1 MQRGGPQEFGKG
13 LRLPG
18 ESIRDVTEVS
28 HQLLNE
34 VWKCL
39 QTGYLDD
46 LKTSESRLKTSAIV
60 WKRLIQT
67 FQIFG
72 KILMHPQ
79 RGDTQLEFGRL
90 PGNLIALKESELL
103 QANTLYLVACSSSVC
118 WIV

>member
-18 ESIRDVTEVS
+18 EGIRDVTEVS

-72 KILMHPQ
+72 KILMPFI
-79 RGDTQLEFGRL
+79 TQHHQLPLHLNHNLSRL
-90 PGNLIALKESELL
+90 LANALQMKLC
-103 QANTLYLVACSSSVC
+103 QMKMM
-118 WIV
+118 

>member
-18 ESIRDVTEVS
+18 EGIRDVTEVS

-72 KILMHPQ
+72 KILM
-79 RGDTQLEFGRL
+79 
-90 PGNLIALKESELL
+90 
-103 QANTLYLVACSSSVC
+103 LVAIRVLKVLEPVSRRF
-118 WIV
+118 WDRPTRRPYEPTL

>member
-18 ESIRDVTEVS
+18 EGIRDVTEVS

-72 KILMHPQ
+72 KILM
-79 RGDTQLEFGRL
+79 GIEFEE
-90 PGNLIALKESELL
+90 ALSLD
-103 QANTLYLVACSSSVC
+103 
-118 WIV
+118 